1 MLYSSQIRDERKGKW
16 THYYFFTKIVPETG
30 REREENVMN
39 QRYENMTGRKK
50 CDLYDRICLLL
61 REIGVPAHLRG
72 YAYLVEAVTLVLRQP
87 EVLYHMTGEL
97 YPAVARKYNTTA
109 SGAERAMRHAVE
121 TAWLRGDPQILD
133 FLFGNSIDPQR
144 GKPANSEFIAQVS
157 GALRQEVA
165 A

>member
-1 MLYSSQIRDERKGKW
+1 M
-16 THYYFFTKIVPETG
+16 
-30 REREENVMN
+30 
-39 QRYENMTGRKK
+39 
-50 CDLYDRICLLL
+50 
-61 REIGVPAHLRG
+61 
-72 YAYLVEAVTLVLRQP
+72 TLVLRQP